1 MSQRTE
7 AEILREA
14 RRVLRRLAAPRQGLF
29 AQASGV
35 YGLARGP
42 AAAAASRVT
51 VPEDLV
57 RAFAGNG
64 WILPDGVGRFV
75 IGPAGQALLA
85 RGSAGGFAA
94 QHREMDTRL
103 LEENGTARPVRVHV
117 GESPLARLRHR
128 GLVSP
133 LQFAAGEKLRRDF
146 TLAAMTPRMGV
157 DWSRPVVSG
166 GGGGE
171 TVSEIALAAR
181 QRLQKALAAAGSGLA
196 DLLFDVCCHLTTLEA
211 AENRRGWGKRAGRAV
226 LCIALDR
233 LAGHY
238 GLDVVANKARLRG
251 WMMEEAAM
259 EAAESP

>member
-1 MSQRTE
+1 MSRRTE

-57 RAFAGNG
+57 RAFAANG

-85 RGSAGGFAA
+85 RGSADGFAA
-94 QHREMDTRL
+94 QHREMGTRL
-103 LEENGTARPVRVHV
+103 LEENGTARPVRLHV

-146 TLAAMTPRMGV
+146 TLAGMTPRMGV

-166 GGGGE
+166 GGGE
-171 TVSEIALAAR
+171 TVSEIAMAAR

-211 AENRRGWGKRAGRAV
+211 AESRRGWGKRAGRAV

-238 GLDVVANKARLRG
+238 GLDGVANKARLRG
-251 WMMEEAAM
+251 WMMEEPAM